1 MMKNGQAGDGSHFF
15 SSTSM
20 EASMSRSTSM
30 RADASR
36 SKDGQ
41 WPDNMG
47 AMLVHR
53 STFAKLVRVY
63 SV

>member
-20 EASMSRSTSM
+20 EAYISRSTGV

-41 WPDNMG
+41 WPDNMR

-53 STFAKLVRVY
+53 SAFAKWVRMY